1 MEAPTIMYLI
11 SFSSA
16 QLVAL
21 LLLAQSADS
30 PANSFKELGS
40 LFLWGIAGAVGVAI
54 VVVFVWLKI
63 QSKREA
69 SSDYVSINPSKH
81 SNQG

>member
-1 MEAPTIMYLI
+1 MCLI
-11 SFSSA
+11 GFSTA

-21 LLLAQSADS
+21 LLLAQSTDS
-30 PANSFKELGS
+30 PAGNFKELGS
-40 LFLWGIAGAVGVAI
+40 LFLWGIAGAVGAAI
-54 VVVFVWLKI
+54 VVVFIWLKI

-81 SNQG
+81 SNEG